1 MIYYKLGTPWKWD
14 FGTEWRVAFEFLF
27 AENFPDDAF
36 VNGFW
41 TRLKWYRVK
50 PVSWSWVI
58 RNQIR
63 ILGKIRRHVYI
74 LTILYPLSEHLGIV
88 CHFFFYSLV
97 LWRIANPL
105 SLFVLRASCRQQRWV
120 APSFFRG
127 QTCAQRGYD
136 PASVAQPWR
145 RGWVGRPGQ
154 AFWCSDLKSML
165 PPPVCILA
173 FIWNQPGFSS
183 EVCSMNVYIYIYFA
197 ILCSSGFSSLF
208 SSPPLSS
215 PSLQVVNSQC
225 QSWRQIWP
233 GASIGKAVFIFQYH

>member
-1 MIYYKLGTPWKWD
+1 MGHNCGLNGITVAGMIYYKLGTPWKWD

-58 RNQIR
+58 RNQFR

-88 CHFFFYSLV
+88 CNFFYSLV

-105 SLFVLRASCRQQRWV
+105 SLFVLRASCRRTEVSCSFLFQRTDMCSERLWSGV
-120 APSFFRG
+120 CGPALKERLGGEAWPGILMLRPQVHAATSCLHPSFH
-127 QTCAQRGYD
+127 
-136 PASVAQPWR
+136 
-145 RGWVGRPGQ
+145 
-154 AFWCSDLKSML
+154 LKSTRL
-165 PPPVCILA
+165 FFWSLLH
-173 FIWNQPGFSS
+173 
-183 EVCSMNVYIYIYFA
+183 EYIYIYFCHFV
-197 ILCSSGFSSLF
+197 LLRLLLTFLF
-208 SSPPLSS
+208 SSPLLPLT
-215 PSLQVVNSQC
+215 
-225 QSWRQIWP
+225 P
-233 GASIGKAVFIFQYH
+233 GG